1 MSIAIMT
8 EVWKLDIE
16 KTSKFV
22 LVKIAD
28 NANGDTG
35 IAYPSV
41 AYLVAFCGMSERTI
55 QRILSDFVKS
65 GVLVIVG
72 YEKGGRRPRE
82 YVIDLEKAR
91 KIYGVVDWQKALRGA
106 SVAPLKDDHE
116 AEGCQPGTPGVSQL
130 CHPRG
135 ATAMAPEPSLNRNGK
150 EDAQARAGDPG
161 AAPACAVWNASK
173 DRLIERLGANAWKAW
188 LCECI
193 PDKDDGSE
201 LTLAVPTAFIRDYVV
216 RNFLTGIE
224 EIVERKV
231 TLVVRPWA
239 GQAARDRQRREGEE
253 GAHA

>member
-16 KTSKFV
+16 KNPKFV

-28 NANGDTG
+28 NANGVTG

-106 SVAPLKDDHE
+106 SVAPLKSDDEESRGASVAPLKDDRE
-116 AEGCQPGTPGVSQL
+116 AGGCQPGTPGVPQL
-130 CHPRG
+130 WHPNLHLTVMEKKTHR
-135 ATAMAPEPSLNRNGK
+135 R
-150 EDAQARAGDPG
+150 ARATQGPRPPTKITKSMRARFG
-161 AAPACAVWNASK
+161 KNAITTFARTS
-173 DRLIERLGANAWKAW
+173 
-188 LCECI
+188 
-193 PDKDDGSE
+193 GS
-201 LTLAVPTAFIRDYVV
+201 TCT
-216 RNFLTGIE
+216 NNG
-224 EIVERKV
+224 
-231 TLVVRPWA
+231 
-239 GQAARDRQRREGEE
+239 
-253 GAHA
+253 